1 MSCFDRWRV
10 ALSALS
16 LLGVAGCGFVPVAAV
31 PDQSG
36 DLKLAVST
44 LQINGASSAF
54 EYDLRKQLRPFV
66 VIDPSAPDTLS
77 LDISI
82 ESEGLAIEVDD
93 TISRQRLIAQAD
105 FKLADK
111 DPETEDDFSGSI
123 SSSTSV
129 NATTD
134 FFATLASRREAE
146 RSLAV
151 DVGSQVVS
159 VLYGRRLQAP

>member
-1 MSCFDRWRV
+1 MSSFDRCR
-10 ALSALS
+10 ASIAALS
-16 LLGVAGCGFVPVAAV
+16 LLGLSACGFVPVAGV
-31 PDQSG
+31 QDQSG
-36 DLKLAVST
+36 DLKLAVSS

-77 LDISI
+77 LDISV
-82 ESEGLAIEVDD
+82 ESEGLAIETDD
-93 TISRQRLIAQAD
+93 TISRQRLTAQAD
-105 FKLADK
+105 FMLSDK
-111 DPETEDDFSGSI
+111 DPETSDEFTGSI
-123 SSSTSV
+123 SSTTSV

-151 DVGSQVVS
+151 DVGSQVVTL
-159 VLYGRRLQAP
+159 LYGRRLQAP